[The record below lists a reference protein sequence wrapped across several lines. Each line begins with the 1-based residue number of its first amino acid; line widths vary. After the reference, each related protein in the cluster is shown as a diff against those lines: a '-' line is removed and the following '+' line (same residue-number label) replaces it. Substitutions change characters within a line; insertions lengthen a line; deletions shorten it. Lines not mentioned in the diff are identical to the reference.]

1 MIQVPQVPNLVQWI
15 FSFPFTYKLTMN
27 PLKISAVP
35 DFLNRQ
41 LSESDRVLAS
51 WVSSCC
57 RATASS
63 VMFFVSVVFFCDL
76 LLSCCESVCSD
87 WLLIKSI
94 MALFLS
100 VVGLEK

>member
-51 WVSSCC
+51 WVSPCC

-63 VMFFVSVVFFCDL
+63 VMFIVSVVFL
-76 LLSCCESVCSD
+76 
-87 WLLIKSI
+87 
-94 MALFLS
+94 
-100 VVGLEK
+100 

>member
-1 MIQVPQVPNLVQWI
+1 
-15 FSFPFTYKLTMN
+15 MN
-27 PLKISAVP
+27 DFISYNHHPVKISAVP

-51 WVSSCC
+51 WVSPCC

-63 VMFFVSVVFFCDL
+63 VMFFVSVVFCDL
-76 LLSCCESVCSD
+76 LLSYCESVYSD
-87 WLLIKSI
+87 WLLIKSM

-100 VVGLEK
+100 VVALEK